1 MTRPQLTESG
11 RFGWDRQFART
22 DAWTG
27 TTSRRC
33 VDLLVMLGIAAAVVD
48 GAITYVALA
57 VSNHVERNPLMRAA
71 FEQVG
76 LVPVLVVGLALRV
89 AILVC
94 LAYIAVRAPASGDPV
109 GRRGHHRRGR
119 GLVVRRRLRQ
129 RGRRSAGPERHELS
143 HPGRRFGP

>member
-11 RFGWDRQFART
+11 RFRWDRQFART

-48 GAITYVALA
+48 GATTYVALA

-71 FEQVG
+71 FEHVG

-94 LAYIAVRAPASGDPV
+94 LAYIAVRARRPAIRWVAAGTIGV
-109 GRRGHHRRGR
+109 VAVWWCVVVFANAVILGR
-119 GLVVRRRLRQ
+119 
-129 RGRRSAGPERHELS
+129 A
-143 HPGRRFGP
+143 

>member
-11 RFGWDRQFART
+11 RFGWDRQFARA

-48 GAITYVALA
+48 VATTYVALA
-57 VSNHVERNPLMRAA
+57 VSNHVERNPVMRAA
-71 FEQVG
+71 FENVG
-76 LVPVLVVGLALRV
+76 LVPVLVVNLALRV

-94 LAYIAVRAPASGDPV
+94 LAYIAVRARRPAIRWVAAGTIGV
-109 GRRGHHRRGR
+109 VVVWWCVVVFANAVALGR
-119 GLVVRRRLRQ
+119 
-129 RGRRSAGPERHELS
+129 A
-143 HPGRRFGP
+143 